1 MSILSDLTS
10 KDADRIYSGAC
21 EVRLLRNREE
31 LKMLV
36 EHLSV
41 IRKLTSNIP
50 LGGALYPNIAH
61 LKFAIKKLEFV
72 KYSKDCLCM
81 LYSEDQFYNPEVEQ
95 NIGNIRILATKRIE
109 DKWVDLYECE
119 CLECGANYR
128 VTEGEYHYTWW
139 AWKRI

>member
-36 EHLSV
+36 EHLSE

-72 KYSKDCLCM
+72 KYSKDCLCI

-95 NIGNIRILATKRIE
+95 NIGNIRILSLAFYFICLNLSLLKGFFMVHE
-109 DKWVDLYECE
+109 YERRAE
-119 CLECGANYR
+119 TDGKE
-128 VTEGEYHYTWW
+128 
-139 AWKRI
+139 